1 MEKYHFQQLNYQ
13 KQKPFSSFLSGISGL
28 KGIPLW
34 AFYVNRGQLIAS
46 FGVKN
51 KNGQIME
58 FFPANTA
65 YHYVSKIGFRTFIK
79 INNETIECF
88 KEEDE
93 QQILDVYQ
101 DKVSISQHIEKF
113 NVTIKVTYFTLPN
126 ERLAALNRKVEIIN
140 HNKENLDI
148 EVVDGLAQILPTGI
162 DYGGYKAISN
172 LLQSW
177 VESKN
182 TKDYVFYT
190 LRGSTGD
197 EAEVSEIAEGH
208 FMHTISDTSP
218 TYIYDYKA
226 VFNEDTSLNTPYH
239 LIDGTLKDQKQ
250 THVNQIPCAFV
261 YQSYKD
267 VKSEEC
273 KTFVSMFGYIEHEDK
288 LTDFIT
294 KTSMTYMLDKE
305 VENQKLHDDITN
317 VVETKTN
324 YPIYD
329 AYIKQSYLDNVLR
342 GGYPLQLKV
351 KDGFASYYVY
361 SRKHGDLERDYNFFN
376 LEPAY
381 YSQGNG
387 NFRDVLQNRRN
398 DLIFFPEIKAFNIK
412 MFASFIQD
420 DGYNPLSIEGVT
432 FDFLGNVEKYPAS
445 VQALLKK
452 PYTPGVLSMTLED
465 EGLDHLFNDIL
476 EQSKV
481 NYQASFGEGYW
492 EDHFTYLLDLIEN
505 FETVY
510 PDQMHKLLF
519 NEQASFYQSN
529 AYVVP
534 RDEKY
539 VLTKHNTV
547 RQFGA
552 LKHIDPVETWLKKAG
567 QELKIPIVG
576 KLMTLIL
583 NKFAHLDP
591 YGIGLSYEGNKP
603 GWNDACNGLP
613 GLFGSGVSEMFE
625 LKKLAKFVYDYLSS
639 KEDQSFTLLEDTA
652 QMLMGLNDM
661 ELKDD
666 FANWKA
672 RMNILE
678 NYRLKRL
685 KRSTETVEVKQ
696 ELALS
701 MLKQILT
708 QLEQSTEKAKQI
720 DEVIPTYLTFEAE
733 EYEQILDNHQNP
745 VIGHYGLPLVRVSK
759 FKMRPLPAFL
769 EGPAR
774 YIKNSASKEEAFDI
788 YQKVKKTG
796 LYDQKHKFYQTSVSL
811 ENESFEIGRLK
822 AFTPGWLER
831 ESNFLHMT
839 YKYLLGLLK
848 AGLYETFYEEIKSN
862 YTCFMDPKIYGRSP
876 LEVSS
881 FIATSSNPDP
891 KKHGQ
896 GFVARLSG
904 STAEML
910 SMYQFMF
917 HGKHIFELKDEK
929 LIYRPKPKLE
939 KSFFKDQKVETTL
952 FGSIK
957 VIYENPKDLNTF
969 DEDTYIEKIVVKKDD
984 ETKTFNQGFVD
995 GIWAKDIREKNVFE
1009 IIVYYNK
1016 EENR

>member
-58 FFPANTA
+58 FFPANAA
-65 YHYVSKIGFRTFIK
+65 YHYVSKVGFRTFIK
-79 INNETIECF
+79 INNETVECF
-88 KEEDE
+88 KEEDLD
-93 QQILDVYQ
+93 QTLDVYQ
-101 DKVSISQHIEKF
+101 DKVSISQLISKF
-113 NVTIKVTYFTLPN
+113 NITVKVTYFTLPN
-126 ERLAALNRKVEIIN
+126 ERLASLNRKVEIIN
-140 HNKENLDI
+140 HNKENVNVDI
-148 EVVDGLAQILPTGI
+148 VDGLTQILPTGI
-162 DYGGYKAISN
+162 DFGGYKAVSN

-177 VESKN
+177 MESKN

-197 EAEVSEIAEGH
+197 EAEVSEITEGH
-208 FMHTISDTSP
+208 FIHTISNVDN

-226 VFNEDTSLNTPYH
+226 LFGEDTSLNVPYH
-239 LIDGTLKDQKQ
+239 LMDGSLKTQKQ
-250 THVNQIPCAFV
+250 THVNQVPCAFS
-261 YQSYKD
+261 YQTFNGLRP
-267 VKSEEC
+267 EE
-273 KTFVSMFGYIEHEDK
+273 TVQFVSMFGYVEHEEK
-288 LTDFIT
+288 LSSLVK
-294 KTSMTYMLDKE
+294 KTNINYINEKE
-305 VENQKLHDDITN
+305 LENQKLHEEITS
-317 VVETKTN
+317 VVKTKTN
-324 YPIYD
+324 FPIYD
-329 AYIKQSYLDNVLR
+329 AYIKQSYMDNVLR

-398 DLIFFPEIKAFNIK
+398 DLIFFPEIKSFNIK

-432 FDFLGNVEKYPAS
+432 FTYLDQMETYPEAI
-445 VQALLKK
+445 QTLLKN
-452 PYTPGVLSMTLED
+452 PYTPGTLLMALED
-465 EGLDHLFNDIL
+465 HGLEQAFKRIL
-476 EQSKV
+476 EKSKV
-481 NYQASFGEGYW
+481 NFQASFGEGYW

-505 FETVY
+505 FETIY
-510 PDQMHKLLF
+510 PDQISDLLF
-519 NEQASFYQSN
+519 NQYVGFYQSN

-539 VLTKHNTV
+539 VLTKHQTV

-552 LKHIDPVETWLKKAG
+552 LKHLDPVDTWLKVG
-567 QELKIPIVG
+567 TEELKIPIVG

-625 LKKLAKFVYDYLSS
+625 LKKLANFVYNQLLNAP
-639 KEDQSFTLLEDTA
+639 DQSFTLLKDTA
-652 QMLMGLNDM
+652 QLLMGLNDM

-666 FANWKA
+666 LSNWDY
-672 RMNILE
+672 RMNLLE
-678 NYRLKRL
+678 SYRLKRL
-685 KRSTETVEVKQ
+685 DRSVETVEIKQ

-701 MLKQILT
+701 ILKKI
-708 QLEQSTEKAKQI
+708 LEQLDLSTEKAKQV

-733 EYEQILDNHQNP
+733 SYDQILDANKQP
-745 VIGHYGLPLVRVSK
+745 IIGHYGLPLVKVNS
-759 FKMRPLPAFL
+759 FKMRPLPSFL

-774 YIKNSASKEEAFDI
+774 YIKNSNDKEEAYEI

-796 LYDQKHKFYQTSVSL
+796 LYDKKHKFYQTSVSL

-848 AGLYETFYEEIKSN
+848 VGLYETFYKEIKSN
-862 YTCFMDPKIYGRSP
+862 YTCFMDPKVYGRSP

-917 HGKHIFELKDEK
+917 HGKHIFELKDGN
-929 LIYRPKPKLE
+929 LIYIPKPKLS
-939 KSFFKDQKVETTL
+939 KTFFKDQKVETTL
-952 FGSIK
+952 FGSIN
-957 VIYENPKDLNTF
+957 VVYENPKNLNTF
-969 DEDTYIEKIVVKKDD
+969 DDDAYIEKIIVKKDG
-984 ETKTFNQGFVD
+984 ESKTFNQGFVD
-995 GIWAKDIREKNVFE
+995 GIWANDIREKNVFE

>member
-58 FFPANTA
+58 FFPANAA

-79 INNETIECF
+79 INNETYECF
-88 KEEDE
+88 KEENDS
-93 QQILDVYQ
+93 QVLDIYQ
-101 DKVSISQHIEKF
+101 DKVSISERIDKF
-113 NVTIKVTYFTLPN
+113 DITVKVTYFTLPN
-126 ERLAALNRKVEIIN
+126 ERLASLNRKVEIIN
-140 HNKENLDI
+140 HKDENIDVEI
-148 EVVDGLAQILPTGI
+148 VDGLTQILPTGI
-162 DYGGYKAISN
+162 DFGGYKAVSN

-177 VESKN
+177 METKN

-208 FMHTISDTSP
+208 FIHTISNVDN

-226 VFNEDTSLNTPYH
+226 LFGEDTSLNVPYH
-239 LIDGTLKDQKQ
+239 LIDGSLKTQKQ
-250 THVNQIPCAFV
+250 THVNQVPCAFS
-261 YQSYKD
+261 YQTYKGL
-267 VKSEEC
+267 KPEEPVQ
-273 KTFVSMFGYIEHEDK
+273 FVSMFGYVEHEEK
-288 LTDFIT
+288 LGSLVK
-294 KTSMTYMLDKE
+294 KTSLTYMDNKE
-305 VENQKLHDDITN
+305 LENQKLHEEITS

-324 YPIYD
+324 FPIYD
-329 AYIKQSYLDNVLR
+329 AYIKQSYMDNVLR
-342 GGYPLQLKV
+342 GGYPLQIKV

-432 FDFLGNVEKYPAS
+432 FTYLDQMDAYPKAI
-445 VQALLKK
+445 QNLLKQ
-452 PYTPGVLSMTLED
+452 PYTPGTLLMALED
-465 EGLDHLFNDIL
+465 HGLEQAFESIL
-476 EQSKV
+476 EKSKA
-481 NYQASFGEGYW
+481 NFQASFGEGYW

-510 PDQMHKLLF
+510 PDQMSELLF
-519 NEQASFYQSN
+519 NEHVGFYQSN

-534 RDEKY
+534 RNEKY
-539 VLTKHNTV
+539 VLTKNQTV

-552 LKHIDPVETWLKKAG
+552 LKHLDPVDTWLKGEK
-567 QELKIPIVG
+567 QELKVPIIG

-625 LKKLAKFVYDYLSS
+625 LKKLAKFVHTQLLKS
-639 KEDQSFTLLEDTA
+639 ENQSFTLLEDTA
-652 QMLMGLNDM
+652 QLLMGLNDM
-661 ELKDD
+661 EEKDD
-666 FANWKA
+666 LTNWNH
-672 RMNILE
+672 RMNLLE
-678 NYRLKRL
+678 DYRLKRL
-685 KRSTETVEVKQ
+685 NRSVETVEINH

-701 MLKQILT
+701 ILKKILKQ
-708 QLEQSTEKAKQI
+708 LEISTEKAKQV
-720 DEVIPTYLTFEAE
+720 DEVIPTYLTFEADR
-733 EYEQILDNHQNP
+733 YEQILDANKKP
-745 VIGHYGLPLVRVSK
+745 IIGHYGLPLVHVKS
-759 FKMRPLPAFL
+759 FKMRPLPSFL

-774 YIKNSASKEEAFDI
+774 YIKNSNDKEEAFEI

-796 LYDQKHKFYQTSVSL
+796 LYDQKQKFYQTSVSL

-848 AGLYETFYEEIKSN
+848 VGLYETFYEEIKSN

-917 HGKHIFELKDEK
+917 HGKHIFEFKDGN
-929 LIYRPKPKLE
+929 LIYKPKPKLS
-939 KSFFKDQKVETTL
+939 KTFFKDQKVETTL

-957 VIYENPKDLNTF
+957 VTYVNPKNLNTF
-969 DEDTYIEKIVVKKDD
+969 DDDAYIEKIIVKKDG

-995 GIWAKDIREKNVFE
+995 GIWANDIREKNVFE

>member
-58 FFPANTA
+58 FFPAHAA

-79 INNETIECF
+79 INDETIECF

-93 QQILDVYQ
+93 QQTLDVYQ
-101 DKVSISQHIEKF
+101 DKVSISQRIDKF

-126 ERLAALNRKVEIIN
+126 ERLASLNRKVEIIN
-140 HNKENLDI
+140 HNNKSIDVEI
-148 EVVDGLAQILPTGI
+148 VDGLAQILPTGI
-162 DYGGYKAISN
+162 DYGGYKAVSN
-172 LLQSW
+172 VLQSW
-177 VESKN
+177 MESKDHH
-182 TKDYVFYT
+182 DYVFYT

-197 EAEVSEIAEGH
+197 EAEVSEITEGH
-208 FMHTISDTSP
+208 FIHTISHTNP

-226 VFNEDTSLNTPYH
+226 LFDEDTSLNTPYH
-239 LIDGTLKDQKQ
+239 LMDGTLKNQKQ
-250 THVNQIPCAFV
+250 THVNQIPCACV
-261 YQSYKD
+261 YQAFKD
-267 VKSEEC
+267 IKANGIE
-273 KTFVSMFGYIEHEDK
+273 TFVSMFGYAEHEEK
-288 LTDFIT
+288 LVDFIN
-294 KTSMTYMLDKE
+294 KTSLQYILNKE
-305 VENQKLHDDITN
+305 VENQKLHEEITN
-317 VVETKTN
+317 IVETKTN

-351 KDGFASYYVY
+351 KDGYASYYVY
-361 SRKHGDLERDYNFFN
+361 SRKHGDLERDYNFFS

-432 FDFLGNVEKYPAS
+432 FEYFGDVEKYPTS
-445 VQALLKK
+445 IQVLLKK
-452 PYTPGVLSMTLED
+452 PYTPGILSMTLED
-465 EGLDHLFNDIL
+465 EGIDNLFNEIL

-481 NYQASFGEGYW
+481 NFQASFGEGYW

-510 PDQMHKLLF
+510 PDQIDELLF
-519 NEQASFYQSN
+519 KEQVGFYQSN

-534 RDEKY
+534 RNEKY
-539 VLTKHNTV
+539 VLTKHYTV

-552 LKHIDPVETWLKKAG
+552 LKHLEQVEAWLKKDGEA
-567 QELKIPIVG
+567 LKIPIIG

-625 LKKLAKFVYDYLSS
+625 LKKLAKFVYDRLVQSN
-639 KEDQSFTLLEDTA
+639 EQSFTLLEDTA
-652 QMLMGLNDM
+652 QLLMGLNDM
-661 ELKDD
+661 ALKDD
-666 FANWKA
+666 FTNWNH

-685 KRSTETVEVKQ
+685 NRSTETVEVKQ
-696 ELALS
+696 ELGLS
-701 MLKQILT
+701 ILKKILE
-708 QLEQSTEKAKQI
+708 QLEKSTEKAKQL
-720 DEVIPTYLTFEAE
+720 DDVIPTYLTFEAE
-733 EYEQILDNHQNP
+733 SYDQILDKNHKQ
-745 VIGHYGLPLVRVSK
+745 VIGHYGLPLVKVNA
-759 FKMRPLPAFL
+759 FKMKPLPAFL

-774 YIKNSASKEEAFDI
+774 YIKNSTNKEEAFDI

-796 LYDQKHKFYQTSVSL
+796 LYDEKHKFYQTSVSL
-811 ENESFEIGRLK
+811 EDESFEIGRLK

-848 AGLYETFYEEIKSN
+848 VGLYDTFYEEIKSN

-881 FIATSSNPDP
+881 FIATSSNPDS

-917 HGKHIFELKDEK
+917 HGKHIFELKDGN
-929 LIYRPKPKLE
+929 LIYKPKPKLE

-969 DEDTYIEKIVVKKDD
+969 DEDAYIEKIVVKKDD

>member
-58 FFPANTA
+58 FFPANAA
-65 YHYVSKIGFRTFIK
+65 YHYVSKVGFRTFIK
-79 INNETIECF
+79 INNETVECF
-88 KEEDE
+88 KEEDLD
-93 QQILDVYQ
+93 QTLDVYQ
-101 DKVSISQHIEKF
+101 DKVSISQLISKF
-113 NVTIKVTYFTLPN
+113 NITVKVTYFTLPN
-126 ERLAALNRKVEIIN
+126 ERLASLNRKVEIIN
-140 HNKENLDI
+140 HNKENVDVEI
-148 EVVDGLAQILPTGI
+148 VDGLTQILPTGV
-162 DYGGYKAISN
+162 DFGGYKAVSN

-177 VESKN
+177 MESKN

-197 EAEVSEIAEGH
+197 EAEVSEITEGH
-208 FMHTISDTSP
+208 FIHTISNVDN

-226 VFNEDTSLNTPYH
+226 LFGEDTSLNVPYH
-239 LIDGTLKDQKQ
+239 LMDGSLKTQKQ
-250 THVNQIPCAFV
+250 THVNQVPCAFS
-261 YQSYKD
+261 YQTFKGL
-267 VKSEEC
+267 KPEE
-273 KTFVSMFGYIEHEDK
+273 TVQFVSMFGYVEHEEK
-288 LTDFIT
+288 LSSLVK
-294 KTSMTYMLDKE
+294 KTNINYINEKE
-305 VENQKLHDDITN
+305 LENQKLHEEITS

-324 YPIYD
+324 FPIYD
-329 AYIKQSYLDNVLR
+329 AYIKQSYMDNVLR

-398 DLIFFPEIKAFNIK
+398 DLIFFPEIKSFNIK

-432 FDFLGNVEKYPAS
+432 FTYLDQMETYPEAI
-445 VQALLKK
+445 QTLLKN
-452 PYTPGVLSMTLED
+452 PYTPGTLLMALED
-465 EGLDHLFNDIL
+465 HGLEQAFKRIL
-476 EQSKV
+476 EKSKV
-481 NYQASFGEGYW
+481 NFQASFGEGYW

-505 FETVY
+505 FEAIY
-510 PDQMHKLLF
+510 PDQISDLLF
-519 NEQASFYQSN
+519 NQYVGFYQSN

-534 RDEKY
+534 RHEKY
-539 VLTKHNTV
+539 VLTKHQTV

-552 LKHIDPVETWLKKAG
+552 LKHLDPVDTWLKVG
-567 QELKIPIVG
+567 TEELKIPIVG

-625 LKKLAKFVYDYLSS
+625 LKKLANFVYNQLLNAP
-639 KEDQSFTLLEDTA
+639 DQSFTLLKDTA
-652 QMLMGLNDM
+652 QLLMGLNDM

-666 FANWKA
+666 LSNWDY
-672 RMNILE
+672 RMNLLE
-678 NYRLKRL
+678 SYRLKRL
-685 KRSTETVEVKQ
+685 DRSVEIVEIKQ

-701 MLKQILT
+701 ILKKI
-708 QLEQSTEKAKQI
+708 LEQLDLSTEKAKQV

-733 EYEQILDNHQNP
+733 SYDQILDANKQP
-745 VIGHYGLPLVRVSK
+745 IIGHYGLPLVKVNS
-759 FKMRPLPAFL
+759 FKMRPLPSFL

-774 YIKNSASKEEAFDI
+774 YIKNSNDKEEAYEI

-796 LYDQKHKFYQTSVSL
+796 LYDKKHKFYQTSVSL

-848 AGLYETFYEEIKSN
+848 VGLYETFYKEIKSN
-862 YTCFMDPKIYGRSP
+862 YTCFMDPKVYGRSP

-917 HGKHIFELKDEK
+917 HGKHIFELKDGN
-929 LIYRPKPKLE
+929 LIYIPKPKLS
-939 KSFFKDQKVETTL
+939 KTFFKDQKVETTL
-952 FGSIK
+952 FGSIN
-957 VIYENPKDLNTF
+957 VVYENPKNLNTF
-969 DEDTYIEKIVVKKDD
+969 DDDAYIEKIIVKKDG
-984 ETKTFNQGFVD
+984 ESKTFNQGFVD
-995 GIWAKDIREKNVFE
+995 GIWANDIREKNVFE